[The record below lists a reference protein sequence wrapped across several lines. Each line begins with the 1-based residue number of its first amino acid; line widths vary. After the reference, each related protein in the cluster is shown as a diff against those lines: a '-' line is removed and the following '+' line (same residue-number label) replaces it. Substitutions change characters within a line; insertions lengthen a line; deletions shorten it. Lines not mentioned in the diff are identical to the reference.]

1 VPASVQMLAINDHPW
16 SRLVVGGWLLMAAAT
31 VAGAWLVARGEGSRE
46 AWLGAAAGALLVIA
60 GLHLLPDAWSAARA
74 ARIWPPA
81 VLGVAMG
88 SFAVSG
94 LAARRGCSCGKG
106 STDIDGRGTV
116 IALAVHRFLEGSAL
130 AVTGSVIVAAAL
142 ASHALAEGVA
152 AGTLLGRESRR
163 RAGVWLAAMCIS
175 PAAGA
180 ATASAWLVPVT
191 ATPLLL
197 AAAVGVLAQAARM
210 SLRVVHGT
218 SGGSRMAPRTAAA
231 LLATAAVTLIATR
244 AIG

>member
-1 VPASVQMLAINDHPW
+1 MLVINDHPW
-16 SRLVVGGWLLMAAAT
+16 ARLVVVGWLLMAAAT
-31 VAGAWLVARGEGSRE
+31 VAGAWLAARGHGSRE
-46 AWLGAAAGALLVIA
+46 VSLGAAAGALLVIA
-60 GLHLLPDAWSAARA
+60 GLHLLPDAWSAARV

-94 LAARRGCSCGKG
+94 LAARRGCSCGTE
-106 STDIDGRGTV
+106 STHINGRGTA
-116 IALAVHRFLEGSAL
+116 IAFAVHRFLEGSAL

-142 ASHALAEGVA
+142 AIHALAEGIA

-163 RAGVWLAAMCIS
+163 RVGVWLAAMCLS
-175 PAAGA
+175 PAVGA
-180 ATASAWLVPVT
+180 ATAGAWLVPVT
-191 ATPLLL
+191 VTPLLL
-197 AAAVGVLAQAARM
+197 AAAAGVLAQAARM

-218 SGGSRMAPRTAAA
+218 SNGSRTTPRTAAA

-244 AIG
+244 AMG